1 MEAKFN
7 LWLEKNG
14 RVALSRWRVQLL
26 EAIAATG
33 SISGAARALNVP
45 YRRAWEKV
53 HEIETALGFRVLTTA
68 TGGEGGGGAAL
79 TPEAENAIRQFH
91 TLSAGLEDEIQR
103 RQQRIFS

>member
-33 SISGAARALNVP
+33 SISAAARALNVP

-53 HEIETALGFRVLTTA
+53 HEIETSLGFRVLNTA

-91 TLSAGLEDEIQR
+91 ALSAGLDEEIQR
-103 RQQRIFS
+103 RQRNVFS